1 MRALLFTPG
10 SPFARAVRIVL
21 HELDL
26 DYERREQSG
35 WETAEE
41 RARSTPT
48 LQVPTF
54 WDGDLVL
61 WDSELICGYLL
72 ATYPRRG
79 EERPALAPALTRP
92 GQDWR
97 DGLVMAT
104 IRNLGVAVTTVS
116 QLTWTGV
123 TPRDNAHARR
133 CADRLPH
140 CLDWL
145 EGELAAE
152 GEGFLPGTLS
162 LQDIFLG
169 CLIRFLQNRPLGL
182 DAELHR
188 RPRIEALLEGLD
200 RRDSFVATAIEW
212 WSPDGAPKPR
222 R

>member
-35 WETAEE
+35 WETAED

-48 LQVPTF
+48 LQVPTL

-61 WDSELICGYLL
+61 WDSELICAYLL
-72 ATYPRRG
+72 ATYPGRAREG
-79 EERPALAPALTRP
+79 TALARVPVRP
-92 GQDWR
+92 GQEWR

-104 IRNLGVAVTTVS
+104 VRNLGVAVTTVS

-133 CADRLPH
+133 CADRLLH
-140 CLDWL
+140 SLGWL
-145 EGELAAE
+145 EEQLAAA

-162 LQDIFLG
+162 LQDIFLA
-169 CLIRFLQNRPLGL
+169 CIVRFLQNRPLGL
-182 DAELHR
+182 DPELDRH
-188 RPRIEALLEGLD
+188 PRIDALLRRLD
-200 RRDSFVATAIEW
+200 LRDSFVASPIEW
-212 WSPDGAPKPR
+212 WAPDCDPKPG
-222 R
+222 